1 MKIWWIWRLWC
12 DTSCWESRVECVTDQ
27 FVCCLC
33 PSVCTFVCVCVCAE
47 VDCCY
52 LFVWRRCVWVWV
64 CNALLSPLCFTCC
77 PGNPKTPPCHAI
89 GSAQPNELPA
99 ASNANQ
105 SRNGTDHM
113 TVCVCVC
120 ATLTS
125 LPPPPTLLAH
135 LQLFLRLHVRGRLC
149 SVTSALLSSESV
161 HDVFVVMMWWW
172 CSVEKIYLFSIYF
185 PFVLAC
191 RKHICRHVQQKGFWA
206 TSVCTGS
213 FSEVSSTDLT
223 ICKALFHTH
232 AEIRLCWVDSQHG
245 GQEHSDDENISY
257 YKKNILLDRIKG
269 FLWYCTV

>member
-33 PSVCTFVCVCVCAE
+33 PSVCTFVCVCVCVCAE

-113 TVCVCVC
+113 TVCACVCVC
-120 ATLTS
+120 HAHIAPPATNPAGSPAAVPPSACAWTS
-125 LPPPPTLLAH
+125 LFCHIGSFIIGECSRRVCGDDVVMVQCWENLFVLNLFSFCFGMQKTY
-135 LQLFLRLHVRGRLC
+135 LQTRATERFLGNFSLHRFFLRSLIYRSDNLQSFVSHTCRDPLVLGRLP
-149 SVTSALLSSESV
+149 TWRTGTIRWWKHFLLQ
-161 HDVFVVMMWWW
+161 
-172 CSVEKIYLFSIYF
+172 K
-185 PFVLAC
+185 
-191 RKHICRHVQQKGFWA
+191 KHFI
-206 TSVCTGS
+206 
-213 FSEVSSTDLT
+213 
-223 ICKALFHTH
+223 
-232 AEIRLCWVDSQHG
+232 
-245 GQEHSDDENISY
+245 GQN
-257 YKKNILLDRIKG
+257 
-269 FLWYCTV
+269 